1 MKKPLFITAGLLG
14 VSFLI
19 SGTVLAQGMMGYWNP
34 PPDTAALQSQE
45 QEEQEG
51 KQLLDDLSSNTV
63 ACAQLNDADF
73 EKIGEYAMGQSIGDT
88 ARHLAMNEMMKRMMG
103 EQGEAQMH
111 TVMGK
116 RYSGCDPSVAF
127 PSRDAGFWP
136 MMGMMW
142 GGGSNASASPVTN
155 NPMMNDG
162 YRPSGRSGWTR
173 HFGGCW

>member
-1 MKKPLFITAGLLG
+1 
-14 VSFLI
+14 
-19 SGTVLAQGMMGYWNP
+19 
-34 PPDTAALQSQE
+34 
-45 QEEQEG
+45 
-51 KQLLDDLSSNTV
+51 
-63 ACAQLNDADF
+63 
-73 EKIGEYAMGQSIGDT
+73 MGQSIGDT